1 MVIRKNAL
9 FLLSPLLLLAGC
21 SGDDDVAKDEKMYIS
36 SFQKKEIYEI
46 QQPAKTNISRGLIVS
61 NMNNTL
67 NINEI
72 EKGLM
77 SLSVE
82 HFPPTSFYMEE
93 GQYVDKKLIN
103 QWLER
108 ETEEGLGLNPAIKIS
123 TGNVLDDEKEN
134 PLILSHV
141 LEQNY
146 INKKSGNIEG
156 MALAISLNEYYDI
169 RVSDE
174 DGLIYTDQV
183 KVDSNDD
190 DVNDVEKYG
199 KDIAEVIVNQLRNN
213 ATIPNVPIYLTLYQ
227 ESNKNDI
234 IPGVF
239 LAETYIEEGKVR
251 IDKWI
256 DIDKKDYT
264 FPSDA
269 LYSLDQ
275 DTYGKLLTFKED
287 IQKNFNHLNP
297 KMLGKLRYENGKLA
311 DIKIEVQAPLIND
324 TELIA
329 LLQFI
334 GTKLNGI
341 LFDYVP
347 VTIRVIDQKQDVGIV
362 LWDPKEKQIFAKP
375 I

>member
-1 MVIRKNAL
+1 
-9 FLLSPLLLLAGC
+9 
-21 SGDDDVAKDEKMYIS
+21 
-36 SFQKKEIYEI
+36 
-46 QQPAKTNISRGLIVS
+46 
-61 NMNNTL
+61 
-67 NINEI
+67 
-72 EKGLM
+72 
-77 SLSVE
+77 
-82 HFPPTSFYMEE
+82 
-93 GQYVDKKLIN
+93 
-103 QWLER
+103 
-108 ETEEGLGLNPAIKIS
+108 
-123 TGNVLDDEKEN
+123 
-134 PLILSHV
+134 
-141 LEQNY
+141 
-146 INKKSGNIEG
+146 

-311 DIKIEVQAPLIND
+311 DIKIEVQAPLINE
-324 TELIA
+324 TELIG

-334 GTKLNGI
+334 GTKLNAI